1 MRRAERPG
9 AADGHLLG
17 GWLAGRDPAAGKRAD
32 VLATAISAGMTVSE
46 VSDLDLTYAPPF
58 APVWDP
64 LLQAANRP
72 RLSQS

>member
-9 AADGHLLG
+9 APDGRLLG
-17 GWLAGRDPAAGKRAD
+17 GWIAGRDPAAGKRAEL
-32 VLATAISAGMTVSE
+32 LATAISAGMMVSE
-46 VSDLDLTYAPPF
+46 ITDLDLTYAPPF

-64 LLQAANRP
+64 LLQAANRA